1 VLYKH
6 ALKNAIIPVIMV
18 VGSIFGI
25 AMGGSM
31 IAEIIFSIPGL
42 GAYTLAALQ
51 ARDYPVIQTSVL
63 FMSTLFAVVLLL
75 IDIIFA
81 IVDPR
86 IRSQYTRKKK
96 RSEKVE
102 KVVELADAEKGVA

>member
-1 VLYKH
+1 
-6 ALKNAIIPVIMV
+6 
-18 VGSIFGI
+18 
-25 AMGGSM
+25 M

-75 IDIIFA
+75 IDIVFA

-86 IRSQYTRKKK
+86 IRSQYTKRKKK
-96 RSEKVE
+96 TEKVTKFDE
-102 KVVELADAEKGVA
+102 TAEKGVA